1 MEYSVEYAARLINE
15 INGHDPVAEA
25 QELYNYALN
34 ENEHEFNDDL
44 FRELL
49 QERMNHT
56 PTAYITNH
64 CKFRGLDLFIDER
77 VLVPRTE
84 TEPLVQIA
92 VDEIPLEGRVIDVGT
107 GSGSVAL
114 AVKNERPDLFVM
126 GTDISKDAVDVASIN
141 STALDLNVTWDQAD
155 LIEGVK
161 GEFDA
166 VLANMPYLPTV
177 KRDSYEPE
185 MVDHEPQIALW
196 GGLDGFELI
205 RRLLSLTSARKGV
218 RLIALE
224 VGRGQQDD
232 VCELVREAGFPVV
245 FCTTDS
251 RNEIRAVIG
260 KR

>member
-1 MEYSVEYAARLINE
+1 MNTANEYSVEFAARLISG

-25 QELYNYALN
+25 QELFDYATN
-34 ENEHEFNDDL
+34 EDHYRSIL
-44 FRELL
+44 A
-49 QERMNHT
+49 ERMNHT

-64 CKFRGLDLFIDER
+64 CIFRDLDLYIDER

-92 VDEIPLEGRVIDVGT
+92 VEEIPQGGKVIDVGT

-126 GTDISKDAVDVASIN
+126 GTDISKDAVDVATIN
-141 STALDLNVTWDQAD
+141 SSALDLDVVWDQAD
-155 LIEGVK
+155 LIDGVK

-185 MVDHEPQIALW
+185 MVDHEPEIALW
-196 GGLDGFELI
+196 GGLSGYDLI
-205 RRLLSLTSARKGV
+205 TRLLSLVSARKGV
-218 RLIALE
+218 RLVGLE
-224 VGRGQQDD
+224 IGLGQQDD
-232 VCELVREAGFPVV
+232 VCELVREAGFNTV
-245 FCTTDS
+245 FCTTDKKE
-251 RNEIRAVIG
+251 NIRCVVG
-260 KR
+260 KRV

>member
-1 MEYSVEYAARLINE
+1 MPYSVEYAARLIGE

-25 QELYNYALN
+25 QELFDYAN
-34 ENEHEFNDDL
+34 SDEDA
-44 FRELL
+44 FRVVLKDRL
-49 QERMNHT
+49 DHT

-64 CKFRGLDLFIDER
+64 CKFRGLDLYIDER

-92 VDEIPLEGRVIDVGT
+92 VEEIPQGGKVIDVGT

-141 STALDLNVTWDQAD
+141 STALDLDVVWDSAD

-185 MVDHEPQIALW
+185 MIDHEPQVALW
-196 GGLDGFELI
+196 GGLDGYDLI

-218 RLIALE
+218 RLVALE
-224 VGRGQQDD
+224 IGLGQQDE
-232 VCELVREAGFPVV
+232 V
-245 FCTTDS
+245 
-251 RNEIRAVIG
+251 
-260 KR
+260 